1 MVAVKEFSWEE
12 ISSPDFST
20 PARQAWQQAVAQVEE
35 QLRAKLR
42 VEVLPERM
50 RKALEF
56 VRADAV
62 TLQADGSASVKSGK
76 QTYTLAPECTCGD
89 AKNRTELCK
98 HTLAVE
104 LHRRALALFHGT
116 AGELPPAPAAPSAS
130 QAAAVAASPPAA
142 LPAAPSAPAS
152 HAWDVHEAPASACFK
167 FRVGAM
173 ELLYVRPV
181 QTELAQVS

>member
-1 MVAVKEFSWEE
+1 MVAVKEFSWEA
-12 ISSPDFST
+12 ISAPDFGT

-62 TLQADGSASVKSGK
+62 TLQADGSASVTSGK
-76 QTYTLAPECTCGD
+76 QTYTLSPECTCGD

-98 HTLAVE
+98 HTV
-104 LHRRALALFHGT
+104 RRNN
-116 AGELPPAPAAPSAS
+116 
-130 QAAAVAASPPAA
+130 
-142 LPAAPSAPAS
+142 
-152 HAWDVHEAPASACFK
+152 
-167 FRVGAM
+167 
-173 ELLYVRPV
+173 
-181 QTELAQVS
+181 

>member
-12 ISSPDFST
+12 VSGPNFGN
-20 PARQAWQQAVAQVEE
+20 PARQAWPQAVAQVEE
-35 QLRAKLR
+35 QLCAKLR

-62 TLQADGSASVKSGK
+62 TLHADGSASVASGK

-98 HTLAVE
+98 HTV
-104 LHRRALALFHGT
+104 RRNN
-116 AGELPPAPAAPSAS
+116 
-130 QAAAVAASPPAA
+130 
-142 LPAAPSAPAS
+142 
-152 HAWDVHEAPASACFK
+152 
-167 FRVGAM
+167 
-173 ELLYVRPV
+173 
-181 QTELAQVS
+181 

>member
-12 ISSPDFST
+12 VSGPNFGN
-20 PARQAWQQAVAQVEE
+20 PARQAWPQAVAQVEE
-35 QLRAKLR
+35 QLRTKLR

-62 TLQADGSASVKSGK
+62 TLQADGTASVKSGK

-98 HTLAVE
+98 HTV
-104 LHRRALALFHGT
+104 RRNN
-116 AGELPPAPAAPSAS
+116 
-130 QAAAVAASPPAA
+130 
-142 LPAAPSAPAS
+142 
-152 HAWDVHEAPASACFK
+152 
-167 FRVGAM
+167 
-173 ELLYVRPV
+173 
-181 QTELAQVS
+181 